1 MLPRDEKIIEKLK
14 KHFLELDRDFQFSEE
29 CEFLL
34 EGFIQQINE
43 GDKLYVI
50 LTEII
55 QNFISHRAKQLSGKK
70 PNPDRIKKLEAFLEV
85 YE

>member
-55 QNFISHRAKQLSGKK
+55 QNFTSHRAKQLSGKK